1 MNFSI
6 AAKGHSFKG
15 AFAYYLH
22 DKGAQTA
29 ERVAWAETCN
39 LAHDDPA
46 YAQSVMIA
54 TARNADALKAAA
66 GVKATGRKA
75 TGGPVHAYSISWH
88 PENETVPDRAGML
101 AVAQE
106 TLKLLKADHLQAVII
121 AHQDTAHPH
130 VHVVVNRVDPA
141 TGKMHTFGND
151 AHKLDEW
158 AAKYERDRGQIV
170 SPNRDQK
177 HEDRKRQKAAP
188 VSAKVAFANH
198 APPPAA
204 KPDKSRAAMLAEL
217 QAAQKE
223 RHKQEW
229 VDLSAANKAR
239 REAIKAER
247 VDFKG
252 IAAQHRAE
260 TRPLWSRLGKDQ
272 AAERRAF
279 LDREKRLSGI
289 VRNAIDIVR
298 NQQIRGVADDRGFL
312 AMCFNYTISKSAR
325 RAAFNERQQD
335 AKAELA
341 RTLDAALIAKFGVAK
356 AGQGAKLGEART
368 VYDAARAALIERQ
381 NSETAKVREGWRQLY
396 ADREREGYAG
406 PRTPWGRRS
415 AANDSQA
422 RAPGARSATPAQGTR
437 PTASPNRGQ
446 HEAPAGVK
454 RDFENAGQ
462 LAAAKQSPEE
472 ERAAQWARLEEM
484 GRKAKEQGLT
494 PGFHRARG
502 RELRRE

>member
-1 MNFSI
+1 MHFKI

-15 AFAYYLH
+15 AFSYYLH
-22 DKGAQTA
+22 DKGEQTA
-29 ERVAWAETCN
+29 ERVAWTETRN

-46 YAQSVMIA
+46 YALSVMIA
-54 TARNADALKAAA
+54 TARQADALKAAA
-66 GVKATGRKA
+66 GVKSTGRKA
-75 TGGPVHAYSISWH
+75 AGPVHAYSIEWH
-88 PENETVPDRAGML
+88 PENEIIPDRAGMV
-101 AVAQE
+101 AIAQE
-106 TLKLLKADHLQAVII
+106 TLKLLKADHLQAVIVC
-121 AHQDTAHPH
+121 HQDTAHPH
-130 VHVVVNRVDPA
+130 VHVIVNRVDPGN
-141 TGKMHTFGND
+141 GKMHTFGND

-177 HEDRKRQKAAP
+177 YEDRKRGQAAQA
-188 VSAKVAFANH
+188 SAKVAFTNH
-198 APPPAA
+198 AQPAA
-204 KPDKSRAAMLAEL
+204 AKSDKSRAVVLAEL

-239 REAIKAER
+239 RDAIKAER
-247 VDFKG
+247 VDFKA

-260 TRPLWSRLGKDQ
+260 TRPLWSQLGKHQ

-289 VRNAIDIVR
+289 VRNAIEIVR

-312 AMCFNYTISKSAR
+312 AMCFNYTVSKSAR
-325 RAAFNERQQD
+325 HAAFNGRQQE

-341 RTLDAALIAKFGVAK
+341 RTTDAALIAKFGAAK

-381 NSETAKVREGWRQLY
+381 NGETAKVREGWRQLY
-396 ADREREGYAG
+396 ADWEREGYAG
-406 PRTPWGRRS
+406 PRPPWGRRS

-422 RAPGARSATPAQGTR
+422 RAPGARSIAPAQGTR
-437 PTASPNRGQ
+437 PAASPNRASQ
-446 HEAPAGVK
+446 QQVAVGVK
-454 RDFENAGQ
+454 GDFQGAGQ
-462 LAAAKQSPEE
+462 LVAAKQSPEEE

-494 PGFHRARG
+494 PGFHRARP
-502 RELRRE
+502 LRRE